1 MRRSKLP
8 DKNTRIRSMST
19 QHHSVITSINNQ
31 RVVAARKLQTR
42 KYRQRQSRFLVE
54 GFEILHLALDA
65 GIQPIEVFYCEEQC
79 GEKAVQQL
87 LNRLQ
92 KADATLVPV
101 STQVL
106 HTLSAAAGNVYA
118 APHKA
123 PPNVIQTHIVATFA
137 RFEVSFQDIT
147 LTGDELVLV
156 LDGTQT
162 PSNLGMI
169 LRTADAV
176 GAAAVF
182 LIPPC
187 VDIFHPK
194 SVRGS
199 HGSLF
204 SVPLVQTAN
213 IPELFRWLREKGFR
227 TMGADPHRGK
237 FWNQESWKGRVA
249 IVLGHDVRGIS
260 NAVRTQVEGW
270 AQLPMTGKVES
281 LNVAVAG
288 SVLIYEWYRVNRLES

>member
-1 MRRSKLP
+1 
-8 DKNTRIRSMST
+8 MST
-19 QHHSVITSINNQ
+19 PQHSVITSISNQ

-42 KYRQRQSRFLVE
+42 KHRQRQGRFLVE

-65 GIQPIEVFYCEEQC
+65 GVQPIEIFYCEEQC
-79 GEKAVQQL
+79 GEKSVQQL
-87 LNRLQ
+87 LNRLR
-92 KADATLVPV
+92 KAGATPVPV
-101 STQVL
+101 SPQVL

-118 APHKA
+118 SPQKA
-123 PPNVIQTHIVATFA
+123 PPDVIQTHIVATFA
-137 RFEVSFQDIT
+137 LFDVSFQDIT
-147 LTGDELVLV
+147 LTDNELILV
-156 LDGTQT
+156 LDRTQT

-176 GAAAVF
+176 RAAAVF

-204 SVPLVQTAN
+204 SVPLVQTAD
-213 IPELFRWLREKGFR
+213 IPGLFRWLRAKEFR
-227 TMGADPHRGK
+227 TMGADPHLGK
-237 FWNQESWKGRVA
+237 FWNQENWKGRVA

-260 NAVRTQVEGW
+260 DAVRAQVEGW
-270 AQLPMTGKVES
+270 ARLPMTGKVES

-288 SVLIYEWYRVNRLES
+288 SVLIYEWFRANRLEA

>member
-1 MRRSKLP
+1 MP
-8 DKNTRIRSMST
+8 DKNTKIRSMST
-19 QHHSVITSINNQ
+19 QYHSVITSINNQ

-42 KYRQRQSRFLVE
+42 KYRQRQRRFLVE

-87 LNRLQ
+87 LNRLRR
-92 KADATLVPV
+92 AGATLAPV
-101 STQVL
+101 SAQVL

-118 APHKA
+118 APYRA

-237 FWNQESWKGRVA
+237 FWNQESWKGRIA

-260 NAVRTQVEGW
+260 DKVRAQVEGW

-288 SVLIYEWYRVNRLES
+288 SVLIYEWFRVNRLES

>member
-1 MRRSKLP
+1 
-8 DKNTRIRSMST
+8 MST
-19 QHHSVITSINNQ
+19 QYHSVITSINNQ

-42 KYRQRQSRFLVE
+42 KHRQRQRRFLVE

-79 GEKAVQQL
+79 GEEAVQQL
-87 LNRLQ
+87 LNRLRR
-92 KADATLVPV
+92 ACATLVPV

-137 RFEVSFQDIT
+137 RFEVSFKDIA
-147 LTGDELVLV
+147 LADDELVLV

-260 NAVRTQVEGW
+260 DAVRAQIERW

-288 SVLIYEWYRVNRLES
+288 SVLIYEWFRVNRLES

>member
-1 MRRSKLP
+1 MP
-8 DKNTRIRSMST
+8 P
-19 QHHSVITSINNQ
+19 QPHSVITSVNNQ
-31 RVVAARKLQTR
+31 RVVVARKLQTR
-42 KYRQRQSRFLVE
+42 KHRQHQGRFLVE

-65 GIQPIEVFYCEEQC
+65 GIRPIEVFYCEEQC
-79 GEKAVQQL
+79 GDKATQQL
-87 LNRLQ
+87 LNRLRE
-92 KADATLVPV
+92 ADATLAPV
-101 STQVL
+101 SAQVL

-123 PPNVIQTHIVATFA
+123 SPHVIHTHIVATFA
-137 RFEVSFQDIT
+137 RFERSFQDIA
-147 LTGDELVLV
+147 LTGDELILV

-176 GAAAVF
+176 GVAAVF

-194 SVRGS
+194 AVRGS

-204 SVPLVQTAN
+204 SVPLVQTAD
-213 IPELFRWLREKGFR
+213 IPGLFRWMRKKGFR
-227 TMGADPHRGK
+227 TMGADPHLGK
-237 FWNQESWKGRVA
+237 LWNQESWKGRIA

-260 NAVRTQVEGW
+260 DAVRAQIEGW
-270 AQLPMTGKVES
+270 TRLPMTGEVES

-288 SVLIYEWYRVNRLES
+288 SVLIYEWFRVNRLES

>member
-1 MRRSKLP
+1 
-8 DKNTRIRSMST
+8 MST
-19 QHHSVITSINNQ
+19 QQHSVITSINNQ
-31 RVVAARKLQTR
+31 RVATARKLQAR
-42 KYRQRQSRFLVE
+42 KYRQRQGRFLVE

-65 GIQPIEVFYCEEQC
+65 GVQPIEVFYCEEQC
-79 GEKAVQQL
+79 REKPIQQL
-87 LNRLQ
+87 LDRLR
-92 KADATLVPV
+92 KAGAALVPV

-118 APHKA
+118 SPHKA
-123 PPNVIQTHIVATFA
+123 PPNVIQTHIVATVA
-137 RFEVSFQDIT
+137 RFEVSFQDIA
-147 LTGDELVLV
+147 LTDDELVLV
-156 LDGTQT
+156 LDRTQT

-204 SVPLVQTAN
+204 SVPLVQTAD
-213 IPELFRWLREKGFR
+213 IPGLFRWLREKGFR
-227 TMGADPHRGK
+227 TIGADPHLGK
-237 FWNQESWKGRVA
+237 LWNQENWKGRVA

-260 NAVRTQVEGW
+260 DAVRAQTEGW
-270 AQLPMTGKVES
+270 ARLPMTGKVES

-288 SVLIYEWYRVNRLES
+288 TVLIYEWFRVNRLKS

>member
-1 MRRSKLP
+1 MF
-8 DKNTRIRSMST
+8 TQQHST
-19 QHHSVITSINNQ
+19 ITSVNNQ
-31 RVVAARKLQTR
+31 RVAAARKLQAR
-42 KYRQRQSRFLVE
+42 KYRQRQRRFLVE

-65 GIQPIEVFYCEEQC
+65 GIQPVEVFYCEEQC
-79 GEKAVQQL
+79 REKAVQQL
-87 LNRLQ
+87 LNRLRN
-92 KADATLVPV
+92 AGAALVAV

-118 APHKA
+118 SPHKA

-137 RFEVSFQDIT
+137 LFEVSFQDIS
-147 LTGDELVLV
+147 LADDELILV

-169 LRTADAV
+169 RTADAV

-204 SVPLVQTAN
+204 SIPLVQTAD
-213 IPELFRWLREKGFR
+213 IPRLFGWLREKGFR
-227 TMGADPHRGK
+227 TMGADPHLGK
-237 FWNQESWKGRVA
+237 LWNQENWKGRVA

-260 NAVRTQVEGW
+260 DAVRAQTEEW
-270 AQLPMTGKVES
+270 ARLPMTGKVES

-288 SVLIYEWYRVNRLES
+288 SVLIYEWFRANRLEP

>member
-1 MRRSKLP
+1 MPKHKSRSP
-8 DKNTRIRSMST
+8 
-19 QHHSVITSINNQ
+19 QYHSVITSTNNQ

-42 KYRQRQSRFLVE
+42 KHRQRQGRFLVE

-79 GEKAVQQL
+79 GEKAIQQL
-87 LNRLQ
+87 LNRLR
-92 KADATLVPV
+92 KAGATLAPV

-137 RFEVSFQDIT
+137 LFEVSFQDIT
-147 LTGDELVLV
+147 LTDDELILV

-176 GAAAVF
+176 GAAAIF

-204 SVPLVQTAN
+204 SVPLIETAD
-213 IPELFRWLREKGFR
+213 IPVLFKWLHEKGFR
-227 TMGADPHRGK
+227 TMGADPHLGK
-237 FWNQESWKGRVA
+237 FWSQENWEGRVA

-260 NAVRTQVEGW
+260 DAVRAQVEGW
-270 AQLPMTGKVES
+270 ARLPMTGKVES

-288 SVLIYEWYRVNRLES
+288 SVLIYEWFRANRLKS

>member
-1 MRRSKLP
+1 MAAQEVHPMHTHPSH
-8 DKNTRIRSMST
+8 I
-19 QHHSVITSINNQ
+19 ITSINNQ
-31 RVVAARKLQTR
+31 RIIDTRKLQTR
-42 KYRQRQSRFLVE
+42 KHRQRQGRFLVE

-65 GIQPIEVFYCEEQC
+65 GIRPIEVFYCEEQC
-79 GEKAVQQL
+79 SEKATQQL
-87 LNRLQ
+87 LNRFRG
-92 KADATLVPV
+92 AGAMLVPV
-101 STQVL
+101 SPQVL

-118 APHKA
+118 DPHKA
-123 PPNVIQTHIVATFA
+123 SPHVIQTHIVATFA
-137 RFEVSFQDIT
+137 LFVTSFQDID
-147 LTGDELVLV
+147 LTSDELVLV
-156 LDGTQT
+156 LDQTQT

-176 GAAAVF
+176 GVAAVF

-204 SVPLVQTAN
+204 SVPLVQTGD
-213 IPELFRWLREKGFR
+213 IPGLFRWLRERGFR
-227 TMGADPHRGK
+227 TMGADPHLGK
-237 FWNQESWKGRVA
+237 LWNQESWKGRVA
-249 IVLGHDVRGIS
+249 LVLGHDVRGIS
-260 NAVRTQVEGW
+260 EAVRAQVEGW

-288 SVLIYEWYRVNRLES
+288 SVLIYEWFRVNRLCSLEGTS

>member
-1 MRRSKLP
+1 
-8 DKNTRIRSMST
+8 MST
-19 QHHSVITSINNQ
+19 QYHSVITSINNQ

-42 KYRQRQSRFLVE
+42 KHRQRQSRFLVE

-92 KADATLVPV
+92 RASATLVPV

-176 GAAAVF
+176 GGCSRFSDSA
-182 LIPPC
+182 LRGYLPPKVC
-187 VDIFHPK
+187 QRK
-194 SVRGS
+194 SR
-199 HGSLF
+199 
-204 SVPLVQTAN
+204 
-213 IPELFRWLREKGFR
+213 
-227 TMGADPHRGK
+227 
-237 FWNQESWKGRVA
+237 
-249 IVLGHDVRGIS
+249 
-260 NAVRTQVEGW
+260 
-270 AQLPMTGKVES
+270 LPV
-281 LNVAVAG
+281 
-288 SVLIYEWYRVNRLES
+288 